1 MYEIKKKK
9 VEVNGIDF
17 TTFERKIQSNC
28 EFIVEA
34 GTSGYK
40 GKDTRKNSRAM
51 LSIKGLGDISLAA
64 KPLGKKE
71 GCTSGIIVAM
81 SGDSEINAFIK
92 SLKFAVKVL
101 EDQVKEVQD

>member
-1 MYEIKKKK
+1 MSFYDKK
-9 VEVNGIDF
+9 VIIAGNVIEVYEYEKSVHF
-17 TTFERKIQSNC
+17 
-28 EFIVEA
+28 
-34 GTSGYK
+34 GY
-40 GKDTRKNSRAM
+40 KDTRKNSRAM

-71 GCTSGIIVAM
+71 GCTSGIVVAM

>member
-9 VEVNGIDF
+9 VEVNGINF

-40 GKDTRKNSRAM
+40 GKDT
-51 LSIKGLGDISLAA
+51 
-64 KPLGKKE
+64 
-71 GCTSGIIVAM
+71 
-81 SGDSEINAFIK
+81 
-92 SLKFAVKVL
+92 
-101 EDQVKEVQD
+101 

>member
-1 MYEIKKKK
+1 MNTKLPLPTE
-9 VEVNGIDF
+9 EVQIC
-17 TTFERKIQSNC
+17 TRLKRKIQSNC

-40 GKDTRKNSRAM
+40 GKDTRKKSRAM

>member
-71 GCTSGIIVAM
+71 GCTSG
-81 SGDSEINAFIK
+81 
-92 SLKFAVKVL
+92 FAVKVL

>member
-1 MYEIKKKK
+1 
-9 VEVNGIDF
+9 
-17 TTFERKIQSNC
+17 
-28 EFIVEA
+28 
-34 GTSGYK
+34 
-40 GKDTRKNSRAM
+40 M

-71 GCTSGIIVAM
+71 GCTSGIVVAM